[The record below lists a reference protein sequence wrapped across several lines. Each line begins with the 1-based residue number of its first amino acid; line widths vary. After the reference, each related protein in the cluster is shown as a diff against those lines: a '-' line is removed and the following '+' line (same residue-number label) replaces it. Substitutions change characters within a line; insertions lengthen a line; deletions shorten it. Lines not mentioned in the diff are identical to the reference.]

1 MASGDSAL
9 LLQLQTEVLEAV
21 AYGHPLATIVEILC
35 HHAEVLAPEVMCSIL
50 TVDAAGRLHPLA
62 APSLPAEF
70 SASVEGLAIGPS
82 VGSCGTAAFLNEPVL
97 VTDIAEDPLWA
108 DFRDLALSFGL
119 RACWSSPIQARDGHV
134 VATFAFYYRTNRG
147 PTELEQRI
155 VETCVHLCT
164 IALDHEAAQQRNY
177 RLAYYDALTGLPNR
191 GHFGELL
198 ASYIETGNPFG
209 LLFVDIDQ
217 LKTTNDALGH
227 DCGDV
232 LIRTIAQRIEAS
244 DPAFRTSRMGGDE
257 FAVLV
262 SQSATPEALAEA
274 AATMLAS
281 IKGLIQVGDNTID
294 PHVTVGGAL
303 FGPDGA
309 DADTLYQNADFA
321 LIRAKE
327 THRGDYVRF
336 RPSMR
341 TQMVERINMVRS
353 VDLALAEHRMLPHY
367 QPVVRLDTG
376 AVVGLE
382 ALARMRTPEGRIAT
396 AGEFHVALADPRI
409 AYELTGTMLNQV
421 AADLRSWLD
430 AGVAIEYVGINVTTG
445 DFQRGDL
452 EHRIVSA
459 FERAGVP
466 LHHALLEVNEA
477 MFMGGSDGRVPR
489 AVEALRRRGLKVAL
503 DDFGTGFASLTHLL
517 SFPVDI
523 IKIDKSFVDRLGSD
537 APSTVIVQAII
548 DIARKLGMQVIA
560 EGVETIEQAQI
571 LRSLGCRSGQGFL
584 YARPVSAAEA
594 VILLT
599 TPDPTRRS
607 A

>member
-1 MASGDSAL
+1 ML
-9 LLQLQTEVLEAV
+9 LRLQTEVLEAV
-21 AYGHPLATIVEILC
+21 AYGKSLANVVEILC
-35 HHAEVLAPEVMCSIL
+35 HHAELLAPEVMCSIL
-50 TVDAAGRLHPLA
+50 TVDADGRLHPLA
-62 APSLPAEF
+62 APSLPQGF
-70 SASVEGLAIGPS
+70 SDAVEGLAIGPG
-82 VGSCGTAAFLNEPVL
+82 VGSCGTAAYRNEPVL
-97 VTDIAEDPLWA
+97 VTDIAADPLWV

-119 RACWSSPIQARDGHV
+119 HACWSSPIRARDGRV
-134 VATFAFYYRTNRG
+134 VATFAFYYRTRRG
-147 PTELEQRI
+147 PTDLERRI

-164 IALDHEAAQQRNY
+164 IALDHEAGQQRNY

-191 GHFGELL
+191 GHFRELL
-198 ASYIETGNPFG
+198 TSYIETAHPFG

-227 DCGDV
+227 DVGDV
-232 LIRTIAQRIEAS
+232 LIHTIGQRIEAS

-262 SQSATPEALAEA
+262 SRSATPEALAQA
-274 AATMLAS
+274 ASTLLS
-281 IKGLIQVGDNTID
+281 SVKGLIQAGDNTIE
-294 PHVTVGGAL
+294 PHVTIGGAL
-303 FGPDGA
+303 FGPDGV
-309 DADTLYQNADFA
+309 DADSLCQNADFA
-321 LIRAKE
+321 LISAKE
-327 THRGDYVRF
+327 THRGGYLRF
-336 RPSMR
+336 QPGMR
-341 TQMVERINMVRS
+341 TQMVERINMVHS
-353 VDLALAEHRMLPHY
+353 VDLALADHRMLPHY

-376 AVVGLE
+376 AIVGLE
-382 ALARMRTPEGRIAT
+382 ALARMRTPDGRIAS

-409 AYELTGTMLNQV
+409 AYELTGSMLAQV
-421 AADLRSWLD
+421 AADLRNWLD
-430 AGVAIEYVGINVTTG
+430 AGIAIEYVGINVTTG

-452 EHRIVSA
+452 EQRIVSA
-459 FERAGVP
+459 FETAGVP

-477 MFMGGSDGRVPR
+477 VFMGGSDGRVPR
-489 AVEALRRRGLKVAL
+489 AVEALRKRGLKVAL

-548 DIARKLGMQVIA
+548 DITRKLGMQVIA
-560 EGVETIEQAQI
+560 EGVETVEQAQI

-594 VILLT
+594 VVLLS